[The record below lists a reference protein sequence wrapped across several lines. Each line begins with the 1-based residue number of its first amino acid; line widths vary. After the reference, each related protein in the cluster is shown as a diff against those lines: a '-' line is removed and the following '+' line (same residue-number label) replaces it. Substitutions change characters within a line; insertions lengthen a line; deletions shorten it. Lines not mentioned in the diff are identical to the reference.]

1 MNELQRYILKKI
13 KSGEW
18 VNGYKIPNE
27 KMLMEKFNFSK
38 QTVRK
43 VISHLND
50 LNILYSI
57 QGKGVYV
64 SKFCDLLLLEN
75 SINKRTKGETIK
87 LPTKHKIP
95 NKILE
100 RKNLEIEK
108 LNSIQQFIEIFF
120 HEDDVVKYSIF
131 WIFSKENIGKNYSI
145 TIDNIDVTL
154 TERKVSELN
163 ELDMKI
169 FNISK
174 DVEKFLIITNE
185 FFFDSKNSVKVI
197 KITKT
202 LPKNFEDF
210 SLTKNIR

>member
-18 VNGYKIPNE
+18 KSGQKIPNE
-27 KMLMEKFNFSK
+27 KKLMEQFSFSK

-50 LNILYSI
+50 LNVLYSI

-64 SKFCDLLLLEN
+64 SKFCNLLLGTEEE
-75 SINKRTKGETIK
+75 SKSKGEIVK
-87 LPTKHKIP
+87 LPTKYEIP
-95 NKILE
+95 AKILE
-100 RKNLEIEK
+100 RKNLEIDK
-108 LNSIQQFIEIFF
+108 LNSIQQFIEISFR
-120 HEDDVVKYSIF
+120 EDNVVKYSIF

-154 TERKVSELN
+154 TERRVLKLN
-163 ELDMKI
+163 ELDVKI
-169 FNISK
+169 FNIDNDKESNL
-174 DVEKFLIITNE
+174 VVTNE
-185 FFFDSKNSVKVI
+185 FFFDNKNNVKII

-202 LPKNFEDF
+202 LPGNFEDY
-210 SLTKNIR
+210 SLTKNIK